1 MIINPVVSGIQL
13 PDLTTPAGS
22 EQILSGYQ
30 AINEDGE
37 ILTGTIASRGAQ
49 TITPGTSNQTIAAGE
64 YLSGTQT
71 IAGDSDLVAGNIKSG
86 VNIFGVTG
94 NYSGVE
100 PVYGILQADE
110 ITITQPT
117 RYSKRFTF
125 NLPSNIKQ
133 ILGLTVYMAEYI
145 EGEAQYCLCS
155 APSSA
160 AYPMKGDTLEEDT
173 TRLKASL
180 ITPAYYAGNIDIA
193 GGNVSLVINGRR
205 VYFEVSSGDD
215 EEMDCRGAA
224 YCYLPA

>member
-13 PDLTTPAGS
+13 PELVTPAGAG
-22 EQILSGYQ
+22 QILSGYQ

-37 ILTGTIASRGAQ
+37 IITGSIASRGAQ
-49 TITPGTSNQTIAAGE
+49 TITPGTSNQTIAAGQ

-110 ITITQPT
+110 ITITQST
-117 RYSKRFTF
+117 RYDKRFTF

-133 ILGLTVYMAEYI
+133 ILGLTIYMAQYI

-155 APSSA
+155 APA
-160 AYPMKGDTLEEDT
+160 PRYYPTKGDILEEDT
-173 TRLKASL
+173 TGLEASL
-180 ITPAYYAGNIDIA
+180 ITPVYYAGDIDIA
-193 GGNVSLVINGRR
+193 GGSTTLVINGST
-205 VYFEVSSGDD
+205 VYFELSSKND
-215 EEMDCRGAA
+215 EEMDCRGGA
-224 YCYLPA
+224 YYYIPA